1 MGFIKIKS
9 AQIYGISAIGISVE
23 IDISHGLFL
32 FQIIGLANKAVEES
46 RERVLSSIKNTFET
60 NPKAENDKIT
70 VSLTPAT
77 IHKEGSYTD
86 IAIALGYIIIKN
98 NLEIKIDDKIF
109 IGELSLNGEALPV
122 KGVVSI
128 ILWAKENGVK
138 EIYIPKENYNDA
150 KIIDGID
157 IYLITNLKDLISHLK
172 NEQKLK
178 RVDFNNSQPK
188 NISEEFDIN
197 QIHGQDV
204 AKRALLIAAT
214 GGHNIILYGPPGT
227 GKTML
232 AKAFQ
237 SILPDLYEKEFLE
250 VAQIYSSVGMF
261 DKLSNK
267 RPPIRSPHHSSSKSA
282 ILGGG
287 SIIRP
292 GEITLAHN
300 GVLYLDEFLE
310 YEKSVLEA
318 LRESLEEK
326 KITISRSR
334 GSMQFP
340 ARYILLGSMNPCP
353 CGYRGSKIKTCTCT
367 PQDIHK
373 YQKKISGPISDRIDM
388 WVSVN
393 NIDYKLLHKKMSLK
407 ESPNMKMQVKTIRDN
422 QILLRGK
429 LNNELN
435 TQEISDTENIDPLAL
450 QMLEESALKMKLS
463 PRSYIR
469 TLKVARTI
477 ADIEDSEKIKT
488 PHILESLQYRQ
499 RDF

>member
-9 AQIYGISAIGISVE
+9 AQIHGITAIGISVE
-23 IDISHGLFL
+23 IDISNGLFL

-46 RERVLSSIKNTFET
+46 RERVLSSIKNSFEI
-60 NPKAENDKIT
+60 NPKSENDKIT

-98 NLEIKIDDKIF
+98 NLNIDINEKVF
-109 IGELSLNGEALPV
+109 IGELSLNGEVLPV
-122 KGVVSI
+122 IGIVPI
-128 ILWAKENGVK
+128 ILWAKSNKIK
-138 EIYIPKENYNDA
+138 EIYIPKENFNDA
-150 KIIDGID
+150 KIIKGIN
-157 IYLITNLKDLISHLK
+157 IYLITSLKDLVSHLK
-172 NEQKLK
+172 QELLLEKVEFENRIKDNIEQ
-178 RVDFNNSQPK
+178 D
-188 NISEEFDIN
+188 FDIG
-197 QIHGQDV
+197 QIHGQEI
-204 AKRALLIAAT
+204 AKRALIVAAT

-237 SILPDLYEKEFLE
+237 SILPNLSDDEFLE
-250 VAQIYSSVGMF
+250 VAQIYSSIGLF
-261 DKLSNK
+261 NKLSNK

-310 YEKSVLEA
+310 FEKSVLES

-326 KITISRSR
+326 RITISRSR
-334 GSMQFP
+334 GTMQFP
-340 ARYILLGSMNPCP
+340 AKYILLGSMNPCP
-353 CGYRGSKIKTCTCT
+353 CGYRGSRIKNCTCA
-367 PQDIHK
+367 PQDIYK
-373 YQKKISGPISDRIDM
+373 YQKKISGPISDRIDI
-388 WVSVN
+388 WVPVN
-393 NIDYKLLHKKMSLK
+393 NIDYKLLHKNFEEK
-407 ESPNMKMQVKTIRDN
+407 ESDKIKNIIKEI
-422 QILLRGK
+422 QIHQKSLRGK
-429 LNNELN
+429 INNELS
-435 TQEISDTENIDPLAL
+435 TKEISNTDNIDPSAL
-450 QMLEESALKMKLS
+450 QKLEEFAIKMKLS

-477 ADIEDSEKIKT
+477 ADLEYSEKIKT
-488 PHILESLQYRQ
+488 PHIMESLQYRQ